1 MEPSFWHERWATG
14 RTAFHQPKGN
24 PLLAK
29 HLSALALARGANVF
43 VPLSGK
49 TGDIGWLLSQGYN
62 VVANEL
68 SEMAIKELFDELD
81 LSPAVQTKGALKEY
95 SAERLTAFVGDFFD
109 LDKEMLGPVDA
120 VYDRAALVALPDNG
134 LRMRYANHL
143 HTIAGEAPQLVI
155 TFEYGDGVLEGPPF
169 SVSPDNIAKMH
180 GAHYILTEVE
190 RRAASGSLSDVTAI
204 EEVVWTLKPS

>member
-29 HLSALALARGANVF
+29 HLAALALAPGANVF
-43 VPLSGK
+43 LPLSGK
-49 TGDIGWLLSQGYN
+49 TGDIGWLLSQGFN

-68 SEMAIKELFDELD
+68 SEMAINELFDELG
-81 LSPAVQTKGALKEY
+81 LTPAVQTRSALKEY

-109 LDKEMLGPVDA
+109 MDKEMLGPVDA

-134 LRMRYANHL
+134 LRERYAEHL
-143 HTIAGEAPQLVI
+143 QAIAGEAPQLVI
-155 TFEYGDGVLEGPPF
+155 TFEHADGVLAGPPF
-169 SVSPDNIAKMH
+169 SVSPANVAKMH
-180 GAHYILTEVE
+180 GTHYIL
-190 RRAASGSLSDVTAI
+190 
-204 EEVVWTLKPS
+204 

>member
-1 MEPSFWHERWATG
+1 MEPSFWHERWASG

-29 HLSALALARGANVF
+29 HLAALALAPGASVF

-49 TGDIGWLLSQGYN
+49 TGDIGWLLSQGFN

-81 LSPAVQTKGALKEY
+81 LTPVVQAKGALKAY
-95 SAERLTAFVGDFFD
+95 RAERLTVFVGDFFD

-120 VYDRAALVALPDNG
+120 VYDRAALVALPDDR
-134 LRMRYANHL
+134 LRKRYAEHL
-143 HTIAGEAPQLVI
+143 HTIAYKAPQLVI
-155 TFEYGDGVLEGPPF
+155 TFEYADGVLEGPPF
-169 SVSPDNIAKMH
+169 SVSPHNIAKMH
-180 GAHYILTEVE
+180 GPHYMLAEVE
-190 RRAASGSLSDVTAI
+190 RRGASGSLSDVAAI
-204 EEVVWTLKPS
+204 EEVVWILTPN